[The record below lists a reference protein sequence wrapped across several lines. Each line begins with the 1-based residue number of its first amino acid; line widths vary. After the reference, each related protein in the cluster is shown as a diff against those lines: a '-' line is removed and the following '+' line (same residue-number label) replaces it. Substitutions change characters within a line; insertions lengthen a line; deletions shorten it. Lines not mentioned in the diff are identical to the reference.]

1 LFQAARLIELQDQ
14 ASKSLE
20 TFRAQVLAE
29 TNPEK
34 QALIQVKV
42 DQVRFKKKYIYIN
55 DGRYPKLKCSTALNL
70 AQF

>member
-1 LFQAARLIELQDQ
+1 VFQAARLMELQDQ

-29 TNPEK
+29 NNPEM

-42 DQVRFKKKYIYIN
+42 DQVSDFY
-55 DGRYPKLKCSTALNL
+55 L
-70 AQF
+70 